1 MVLTGSITAY
11 PASERSLYT
20 HVLVDEYQNLNKA
33 EQSFIALLS
42 GGAEP

>member
-20 HVLVDEYQNLNKA
+20 HVLVDEYQNKA
-33 EQSFIALLS
+33 EQSLIDLLS